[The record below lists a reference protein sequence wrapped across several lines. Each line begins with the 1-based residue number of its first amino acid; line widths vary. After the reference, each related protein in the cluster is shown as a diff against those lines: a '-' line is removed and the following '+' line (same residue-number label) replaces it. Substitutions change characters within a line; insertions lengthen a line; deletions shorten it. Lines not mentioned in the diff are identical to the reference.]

1 MQVLCG
7 DIGERHLG
15 SPGEAR
21 AADYIAGAFAALGY
35 PVVREEFH
43 APGWTYGRYG
53 LSLAATGETFPCFP
67 CFYSNAGE
75 VTGKLFP
82 FDLRD
87 TPHLAAEAVRSRI
100 CLARGRFGD
109 VSDTNTAA
117 DRLDALGAA
126 AMIVTS
132 PYRDTVSTKIVRNPD
147 PKKLAVVTI
156 SQATTEA
163 LSRHRDEE
171 FTLFVEARNFPTVSW
186 NVVGR
191 RVPTKWAQRACERR
205 GREAGGGAPGARK
218 VVIGAHYDTAPGIQG
233 AWDNATG
240 TSVVLELAR
249 LLAGKTGD
257 GAVDFIAFGGE
268 EFGGKVGAGLGGYC
282 YANDHAAGYPRS
294 GWRDRIAWMGC
305 VDGVGA
311 CRGRLKVGLGGS
323 EGLRER
329 VQRVCDP
336 AGVKVGGFLQGSD
349 NNIFHARGIPN
360 VLFCEED
367 ASGSGWPVPLHAVED
382 CLEQVDP
389 DRLTA
394 ICELVAN
401 TFEDLFQAVA
411 G

>member
-1 MQVLCG
+1 VSDLKTRLQRHMQVLCG

-21 AADYIAGAFAALGY
+21 AAEYLAGEFAALGY
-35 PVVREEFH
+35 PVVREEFN

-53 LSLAATGETFPCFP
+53 LSLAATGEVFPCFP
-67 CFYSNAGE
+67 CFYSNACE

-87 TPHLAAEAVRSRI
+87 TPHLAAEAGAPREAWSGRI

-109 VSDTNTAA
+109 VGDTNTAA
-117 DRLDALGAA
+117 DILDALGAA

-132 PYRDTVSTKIVRNPD
+132 PYRGTVSTKIVRNPD

-163 LSRHRDEE
+163 LSRHLDEE
-171 FTLFVEARNFPTVSW
+171 VTLFVEARNFPTVSW

-191 RVPTKWAQRACERR
+191 KQ
-205 GREAGGGAPGARK
+205 GAPGARK
-218 VVIGAHYDTAPGIQG
+218 VVIGAHYDTSPGIQG

-240 TSVVLELAR
+240 TAVVLELAR

-257 GAVDFIAFGGE
+257 CAVDFIAFGGE

-282 YANDHAAGYPRS
+282 YANDHAGE
-294 GWRDRIAWMGC
+294 WDRIAWMGC

-311 CRGRLKVGLGGS
+311 CRGRLKVGVGGS
-323 EGLRER
+323 DALRER
-329 VQRVCDP
+329 VQRVCDR
-336 AGVKVGGFLQGSD
+336 AGVKVGGFLRGSD
-349 NNIFHARGIPN
+349 NNIFNARGIPN

-367 ASGSGWPVPLHAVED
+367 ASGSGWPVPLHSVED
-382 CLEQVDP
+382 SLEQVDP
-389 DRLTA
+389 DRLTSV
-394 ICELVAN
+394 CELASS
-401 TFEDLFQAVA
+401 TFEDLFRAVA
-411 G
+411 R

>member
-1 MQVLCG
+1 VSELKTILQRHLHVLCG

-15 SPGEAR
+15 SLGEAR
-21 AADYIAGAFAALGY
+21 AADYIAGEFAALGY
-35 PVVREEFH
+35 PVVREEFN

-53 LSLAATGETFPCFP
+53 FSLAATGEAFPCFP
-67 CFYSNAGE
+67 CFYSNACE

-87 TPHLAAEAVRSRI
+87 TPHLAAEAGAPREAWSGRI

-109 VSDTNTAA
+109 VGDTNTAA
-117 DRLDALGAA
+117 GILDALGAA

-132 PYRDTVSTKIVRNPD
+132 PYRSTVSTKIVRNPD

-163 LSRHRDEE
+163 LSRHLDEE

-191 RVPTKWAQRACERR
+191 KQ
-205 GREAGGGAPGARK
+205 GAPGARK
-218 VVIGAHYDTAPGIQG
+218 VVIGAHYDTSPGIQG
-233 AWDNATG
+233 AWDNASG
-240 TSVVLELAR
+240 TVVVLELAR

-257 GAVDFIAFGGE
+257 CAVDFIAFGGE

-282 YANDHAAGYPRS
+282 YANDHAGE
-294 GWRDRIAWMGC
+294 WDRIAWMGC

-311 CRGRLKVGLGGS
+311 CRGRLKVGVGGS
-323 EGLRER
+323 DALRER

-349 NNIFHARGIPN
+349 NNIFNARGIPN

-382 CLEQVDP
+382 SLEQADP
-389 DRLTA
+389 DRLTS
-394 ICELVAN
+394 ICELASN
-401 TFEDLFQAVA
+401 TFEDLFGAVA
-411 G
+411 R

>member
-21 AADYIAGAFAALGY
+21 AADYIAGEFAALGC
-35 PVVREEFH
+35 PVVREAFH
-43 APGWTYGRYG
+43 APGWTYGPYG
-53 LSLAATGETFPCFP
+53 LSLAATGEDFPCFP
-67 CFYSNAGE
+67 CFYSNVGA
-75 VTGKLFP
+75 VTGPLFP
-82 FDLRD
+82 FDLCD
-87 TPHLAAEAVRSRI
+87 TPHLAAEAVRGRI

-109 VSDTNTAA
+109 VGETNTAA

-147 PKKLAVVTI
+147 LKQLAVVTI
-156 SQATTEA
+156 SQATTEV
-163 LSRHRDEE
+163 LSCHRDED
-171 FTLFVEARNFPTVSW
+171 FTLFVEARNFPTTSW
-186 NVVGR
+186 NVVAR
-191 RVPTKWAQRACERR
+191 QPA
-205 GREAGGGAPGARK
+205 APGARK

-240 TSVVLELAR
+240 TAVVLELAR
-249 LLAGKTGD
+249 LLTGKTGD
-257 GAVDFIAFGGE
+257 CAVDFIAFGGE

-282 YANDHAAGYPRS
+282 YANDHAAE
-294 GWRDRIAWMGC
+294 WDRIAWMGC

-311 CRGRLKVGLGGS
+311 SRGRLKVGVGGS
-323 EGLRER
+323 DGLRER
-329 VQRVCDP
+329 VQRVCDR
-336 AGVKVGGFLQGSD
+336 AGVQVGGFLQGSD
-349 NNIFHARGIPN
+349 HNIFNARGIPT

-389 DRLTA
+389 DRLTS
-394 ICELVAN
+394 ICELAAS
-401 TFEDLFQAVA
+401 TFEDLFRAAA

>member
-1 MQVLCG
+1 V
-7 DIGERHLG
+7 
-15 SPGEAR
+15 
-21 AADYIAGAFAALGY
+21 AGQ
-35 PVVREEFH
+35 
-43 APGWTYGRYG
+43 
-53 LSLAATGETFPCFP
+53 
-67 CFYSNAGE
+67 
-75 VTGKLFP
+75 LFP

-87 TPHLAAEAVRSRI
+87 TPKLAAEAVRGRI

-109 VSDTNTAA
+109 VTDTNTAA

-147 PKKLAVVTI
+147 LKQLAVVTI

-163 LSRHRDEE
+163 LSRHPNEE

-191 RVPTKWAQRACERR
+191 KLA
-205 GREAGGGAPGARK
+205 APGARK
-218 VVIGAHYDTAPGIQG
+218 MVIGAHYDTAPGIQG

-240 TSVVLELAR
+240 TAVVLELAR

-257 GAVDFIAFGGE
+257 CAVDFIAFGGE

-282 YANDHAAGYPRS
+282 YANDHARE
-294 GWRDRIAWMGC
+294 WDRIAWMGC

-311 CRGRLKVGLGGS
+311 CRGRLRVGVGGS
-323 EGLRER
+323 DALRER

-336 AGVKVGGFLQGSD
+336 AGVMVGGFLQGSD
-349 NNIFHARGIPN
+349 NNIFNARGIPN
-360 VLFCEED
+360 TLFCEED

-389 DRLTA
+389 DRLTST
-394 ICELVAN
+394 CELAAN
-401 TFEDLFQAVA
+401 TFEDLFRAVA
-411 G
+411 A